1 MNKKHSGGYS
11 PKGTKGFRVCLCIF
25 CCICFFIIVYPLWYV
40 IIASFSDPMAVS
52 SGQVV
57 ILPKNPTLMG
67 YGMVFEEEDLW
78 IGYRNT
84 IFYTIAG
91 TLINLAVTLPCAYAT
106 SRKELMPARAVT
118 LMFVFTMYFNGGL
131 VPTYILMNKLNMN
144 NTIWVFLIPFALNV
158 YNFIVCRT
166 FYMTGIPESLYESA
180 QLDGCGHFRYFI
192 QIALPLSRA
201 IVAVIALYYAVAHW
215 NDYFTGLLYARSV
228 QLKPLQLV
236 LREILLVAQSSSQ
249 TGGTGSGYAILYV
262 LSMKYAIII
271 VSTIPLM
278 VIYPFIQKYFE
289 KGVML
294 GAVKG

>member
-1 MNKKHSGGYS
+1 MKRNHIHSSKGNKS
-11 PKGTKGFRVCLCIF
+11 FRVFLYIF
-25 CCICFFIIVYPLWYV
+25 CILCFVIIVYPLWYV

-52 SGQVV
+52 SGEVV
-57 ILPKNPTLMG
+57 LLPKRMTLVG
-67 YGMVFEEEDLW
+67 YQMVFEEQDLW

-84 IFYTIAG
+84 IFYTVVG

-106 SRKELMPARAVT
+106 SRKEFIPTRFVT

-131 VPTYILMNKLNMN
+131 VPTYILMNNLKLN

-166 FYMTGIPESLYESA
+166 YYLNNIPESLYESA
-180 QLDGCGHFRYFI
+180 QLDGCGHFRFFV

-215 NDYFTGLLYARSV
+215 NDYFTGLLYARNQ

-278 VIYPFIQKYFE
+278 IIYPFIQKYFE
-289 KGVML
+289 KGIML

>member
-1 MNKKHSGGYS
+1 MKKNHIRASRGNHS
-11 PKGTKGFRVCLCIF
+11 FRIFLCIF
-25 CCICFFIIVYPLWYV
+25 CVLCFLIIVYPLWYV

-52 SGQVV
+52 SGEVV
-57 ILPKNPTLMG
+57 LLPKRPTLVG
-67 YGMVFEEEDLW
+67 YKMVFEEQNLW

-84 IFYTIAG
+84 IFYTVVG

-106 SRKELMPARAVT
+106 SRKEFMPTRFVT
-118 LMFVFTMYFNGGL
+118 LFFVFTMYFNGGL
-131 VPTYILMNKLNMN
+131 VPTYILMNNLMLN

-166 FYMTGIPESLYESA
+166 YYLNNIPESLYESA
-180 QLDGCGHFRYFI
+180 QLDGCGHFRFFI

-215 NDYFTGLLYARSV
+215 NDYFTGLLYARSQ

-278 VIYPFIQKYFE
+278 IIYPFIQKYFE
-289 KGVML
+289 KGIML